1 MLKTARIRRQGSL
14 VRFAFFTLLV
24 AFNTNPRQQQ
34 EKLMMSLLSLRQM
47 LQEYQDQDADR
58 LNVETVRDPK
68 KRNEERRSLRFVVFF
83 FPFSFLFFSLLTCC
97 SFFSLS
103 LSQKSKKLKGF

>member
-1 MLKTARIRRQGSL
+1 
-14 VRFAFFTLLV
+14 
-24 AFNTNPRQQQ
+24 
-34 EKLMMSLLSLRQM
+34 MMSLLSLRQR

-58 LNVETVRDPK
+58 LKVEAVRDPK
-68 KRNEERRSLRFVVFF
+68 KRKEEHRSQRFVFL
-83 FPFSFLFFSLLTCC
+83 FPFSFLFSSLLTRC